1 MQRADVLHQGSL
13 LVFKAQCMIKQDAI
27 LNAKLLVVDDR
38 AENVDLLAAIL
49 YQAGYTNV
57 SSTTVPNDVFCLHEK
72 NRYDLI
78 LLDLNMPGMDGF
90 EVMAKLKLIEEDS
103 YLPVLAITA
112 QPRFKIAA
120 LEAGARDF
128 ITKPYDLVE
137 VRQRIHNILEV
148 RLLYKEVAEYARI
161 HKELALHDA
170 LTGLPNRRLL
180 LDRLVILLLHA
191 KRTQHRIAVMYLD
204 LDGFKAI
211 NDIYGHD
218 CGDKL
223 LIMAS
228 ERLRFA
234 TREEDTVARLGG
246 DEFMVVVGDISDL
259 SDIDRPANIIIREL
273 SQPYLIDGIEVSV
286 TASIGVSFYPDD
298 GIDVDVLIRRA
309 DQALYQAKHAGKNR
323 YRTSH
328 R

>member
-1 MQRADVLHQGSL
+1 
-13 LVFKAQCMIKQDAI
+13 MIKQDAI

-49 YQAGYTNV
+49 YQAGYTSV
-57 SSTTVPNDVFCLHEK
+57 SSTTEPNDVFRLHAE

-90 EVMAKLKLIEEDS
+90 EVMAKLKQIEEDS

-180 LDRLVILLLHA
+180 LDRLVTLLLHA
-191 KRTQHRIAVMYLD
+191 KRTQHRIAVLYLD
-204 LDGFKAI
+204 LDGFKAV
-211 NDIYGHD
+211 NDQHGHD

-234 TREEDTVARLGG
+234 TREEDTIARLGG
-246 DEFMVVVGDISDL
+246 DEFMVVIGDISEL
-259 SDIDRPANIIIREL
+259 SDIDRPATTIIREL
-273 SQPYLIDGIEVSV
+273 SEPYLIDGAKVSV

-298 GIDVDVLIRRA
+298 GVDVDVLIRRA
-309 DQALYQAKHAGKNR
+309 DQALYEAKHAGKNR
-323 YRTSH
+323 YRTS
-328 R
+328 RD

>member
-1 MQRADVLHQGSL
+1 
-13 LVFKAQCMIKQDAI
+13 MIKQDAI

-38 AENVDLLAAIL
+38 EENVDLLVAIL
-49 YQAGYTNV
+49 HQAGYTQV
-57 SSTTVPNDVFCLHEK
+57 SSTSEPHRVLALHEEH
-72 NRYDLI
+72 RYDLI

-90 EVMAKLKLIEEDS
+90 EVMRQLKQLEQDA

-180 LDRLVILLLHA
+180 LDRLITLLLHA
-191 KRTQHRIAVMYLD
+191 KRTQQRIAVMYLD
-204 LDGFKAI
+204 LDGFKKV
-211 NDIYGHD
+211 NDSFGHD

-223 LIMAS
+223 LIMAA
-228 ERLRFA
+228 ERLHYA
-234 TREEDTVARLGG
+234 AREEDTIARLGG
-246 DEFMVVVGDISDL
+246 DEFMVVIGDIAEFADV
-259 SDIDRPANIIIREL
+259 DRPATNIIRAL
-273 SQPYLIDGIEVSV
+273 SEPYRIDGEVISV
-286 TASIGVSFYPDD
+286 TASIGISFYPDD
-298 GIDVDVLIRRA
+298 GVDVDDLIRRA
-309 DQALYQAKHAGKNR
+309 DQALYEAKHAGKNR
-323 YRTSH
+323 YSTS
-328 R
+328 RL

>member
-1 MQRADVLHQGSL
+1 
-13 LVFKAQCMIKQDAI
+13 MIKQDAI

-38 AENVDLLAAIL
+38 EENVDLLVAIL
-49 YQAGYTNV
+49 HQAGYTQV
-57 SSTTVPNDVFCLHEK
+57 SSTTEPHEVFRLHQEH
-72 NRYDLI
+72 RYDLI

-90 EVMAKLKLIEEDS
+90 EVMQQLKQIEQDA

-161 HKELALHDA
+161 HKELALQDP

-180 LDRLVILLLHA
+180 LDRLITLLRHA
-191 KRTQHRIAVMYLD
+191 KRTQQRIAVMYLD
-204 LDGFKAI
+204 LDGFKAV
-211 NDIYGHD
+211 NDSHGHD

-223 LIMAS
+223 LIIAA
-228 ERLRFA
+228 ERLRYA
-234 TREEDTVARLGG
+234 AREEDTIARLGG
-246 DEFMVVVGDISDL
+246 DEFMVVIGDIAEFSDA
-259 SDIDRPANIIIREL
+259 DRPATNIIRAL
-273 SQPYLIDGIEVSV
+273 SEPYRIDGAIINV
-286 TASIGVSFYPDD
+286 TASVGISFYPDD
-298 GIDVDVLIRRA
+298 GIDVDELIRRA
-309 DQALYQAKHAGKNR
+309 DQALYDAKRAGKNR
-323 YRTSH
+323 YCKSRI
-328 R
+328 

>member
-1 MQRADVLHQGSL
+1 
-13 LVFKAQCMIKQDAI
+13 MIKQDAI

-49 YQAGYTNV
+49 YQAGYTSV
-57 SSTTVPNDVFCLHEK
+57 SSTTEPNDVFRLHEE

-90 EVMAKLKLIEEDS
+90 EVMAKLKQIEEDS

-180 LDRLVILLLHA
+180 LDRLVTLLLHA

-204 LDGFKAI
+204 LDGFKAV
-211 NDIYGHD
+211 NDVHGHD

-234 TREEDTVARLGG
+234 TREEDTIARLGG
-246 DEFMVVVGDISDL
+246 DEFMVVIGDISEL
-259 SDIDRPANIIIREL
+259 SDIDRPATTIIREL

-298 GIDVDVLIRRA
+298 GLDVDVLIRRA
-309 DQALYQAKHAGKNR
+309 DQALYEAKHAGKNR
-323 YRTSH
+323 YRTS
-328 R
+328 RD

>member
-1 MQRADVLHQGSL
+1 
-13 LVFKAQCMIKQDAI
+13 MIKQAAI
-27 LNAKLLVVDDR
+27 LNAQLLVVDDR
-38 AENVDLLAAIL
+38 AENVDLLVAIL
-49 YQAGYTNV
+49 HQAGYTRV
-57 SSTTVPNDVFCLHEK
+57 ASTSEPNEVFALHEK
-72 NRYDLI
+72 HRFDLI

-90 EVMAKLKLIEEDS
+90 EVMEQLKQIEVDG

-148 RLLYKEVAEYARI
+148 RLLYKQVAEYARI

-180 LDRLVILLLHA
+180 LDRLITLLLHA
-191 KRTQHRIAVMYLD
+191 KRSQQRIAVMYLD
-204 LDGFKAI
+204 LDGFKAV

-223 LIMAS
+223 LIMAA
-228 ERLRFA
+228 ERLRYA
-234 TREEDTVARLGG
+234 AREEDTIARLGG
-246 DEFMVVVGDISDL
+246 DEFMIVIGDITDL
-259 SDIDRPANIIIREL
+259 RDIDRPATNIIREL
-273 SQPYLIDGIEVSV
+273 SAPYLIDAARIEV
-286 TASIGVSFYPDD
+286 TASIGISFYPDD
-298 GIDVDVLIRRA
+298 SLDVDGLIRRA
-309 DQALYQAKHAGKNR
+309 DQALYEAKNAGKNR

-328 R
+328 DLP

>member
-1 MQRADVLHQGSL
+1 
-13 LVFKAQCMIKQDAI
+13 MIKQDAI
-27 LNAKLLVVDDR
+27 LNARLLVVDDR
-38 AENVDLLAAIL
+38 AENVDLLVAIL
-49 YQAGYTNV
+49 HQAGYAKVSWTTN
-57 SSTTVPNDVFCLHEK
+57 PGEVFALHSEH
-72 NRYDLI
+72 RYDLI

-90 EVMAKLKLIEEDS
+90 EVMAKLKEIEQDA

-148 RLLYKEVAEYARI
+148 RLLYKEVAEYARV

-180 LDRLVILLLHA
+180 LDRLITLLLHA
-191 KRTQHRIAVMYLD
+191 KRSQQRIAVMYLD
-204 LDGFKAI
+204 LDGFKAV
-211 NDIYGHD
+211 NDQHGHD

-223 LIMAS
+223 LIMAA

-234 TREEDTVARLGG
+234 SREEDTIARLGG
-246 DEFMVVVGDISDL
+246 DEFMVIIGDITELD
-259 SDIDRPANIIIREL
+259 DIRRPATNIIREL
-273 SQPYLIDGIEVSV
+273 SEPYLIDGERISV
-286 TASIGVSFYPDD
+286 TASGGISFYPDD
-298 GIDVDVLIRRA
+298 GTDVDVLIRRA
-309 DQALYQAKHAGKNR
+309 DQALYEAKRLGKNR
-323 YRTSH
+323 YCSAQLT
-328 R
+328 

>member
-1 MQRADVLHQGSL
+1 
-13 LVFKAQCMIKQDAI
+13 MIKQDAI

-49 YQAGYTNV
+49 YQAGYTSV
-57 SSTTVPNDVFCLHEK
+57 TSTTEPNDVFRLHEE

-90 EVMAKLKLIEEDS
+90 EVMEKLKQIEEDS

-180 LDRLVILLLHA
+180 LDRLVTLLLHA

-204 LDGFKAI
+204 LDGFKAV
-211 NDIYGHD
+211 NDAHGHD

-234 TREEDTVARLGG
+234 TREEDTIARLGG
-246 DEFMVVVGDISDL
+246 DEFMVVIGDISEL
-259 SDIDRPANIIIREL
+259 SDIDRPATTIIREL
-273 SQPYLIDGIEVSV
+273 SQPYLIDGVEVTV

-298 GIDVDVLIRRA
+298 GVDVDVLIRRA
-309 DQALYQAKHAGKNR
+309 DQALYEAKHAGKNR
-323 YRTSH
+323 YRTS
-328 R
+328 RG

>member
-1 MQRADVLHQGSL
+1 
-13 LVFKAQCMIKQDAI
+13 MIKQDAI
-27 LNAKLLVVDDR
+27 LNAQLLVVDDR
-38 AENVDLLAAIL
+38 AENVDLLVAIL
-49 YQAGYTNV
+49 HQAGYTRV
-57 SSTTVPNDVFCLHEK
+57 SSTTEPSTVFELHAQH
-72 NRYDLI
+72 RYDLI
-78 LLDLNMPGMDGF
+78 LLDLNMPCMDGF
-90 EVMAKLKLIEEDS
+90 EVMARLKEIEQDA

-180 LDRLVILLLHA
+180 LDRLVTLLLHA
-191 KRTQHRIAVMYLD
+191 KRTHQRIAVMYLD
-204 LDGFKAI
+204 LDGFKAV
-211 NDIYGHD
+211 NDSHGHD

-223 LIMAS
+223 LIMAA

-234 TREEDTVARLGG
+234 AREEDTIARLGG
-246 DEFMVVVGDISDL
+246 DEFMVVIGDIANQT
-259 SDIDRPANIIIREL
+259 DIHRPASNIIREL
-273 SQPYLIDGIEVSV
+273 SEPYLIDGVRIDGV
-286 TASIGVSFYPDD
+286 TASVGISFYPDD
-298 GIDVDVLIRRA
+298 GIDVDGLIRRA
-309 DQALYQAKHAGKNR
+309 DQALYRAKHAGKNR
-323 YRTSH
+323 YCTSANAVEPSH
-328 R
+328 

>member
-1 MQRADVLHQGSL
+1 
-13 LVFKAQCMIKQDAI
+13 MIKQDAI
-27 LNAKLLVVDDR
+27 LNAKMLVVDDR
-38 AENVDLLAAIL
+38 VENVDLLVAIL
-49 YQAGYTNV
+49 HQAGYTNV
-57 SSTTVPNDVFCLHEK
+57 SATTEPSEVLALHEK
-72 NRYDLI
+72 ERFDLI

-90 EVMAKLKLIEEDS
+90 EVMEKLKQVEEDA

-148 RLLYKEVAEYARI
+148 RLLYKEVAEYARV

-180 LDRLVILLLHA
+180 LDRLITLLLHA
-191 KRTQHRIAVMYLD
+191 KRTQQRIAVMYLD
-204 LDGFKAI
+204 LDGFKAV
-211 NDIYGHD
+211 NDVHGHD

-223 LIMAS
+223 LIMAA
-228 ERLRFA
+228 ERLRYA
-234 TREEDTVARLGG
+234 AREEDTIARLGG
-246 DEFMVVVGDISDL
+246 DEFMVVVGNIFEFSDV
-259 SDIDRPANIIIREL
+259 DRPATNIIREL
-273 SQPYLIDGIEVSV
+273 SEPYLIDGARINV
-286 TASIGVSFYPDD
+286 TASVGISFYPDD

-309 DQALYQAKHAGKNR
+309 DQALYEAKHAGKNR
-323 YRTSH
+323 YCTSVA
-328 R
+328 

>member
-1 MQRADVLHQGSL
+1 
-13 LVFKAQCMIKQDAI
+13 MIKQDAI
-27 LNAKLLVVDDR
+27 LNAHILVVDDR
-38 AENVDLLAAIL
+38 VENVELLVAIL
-49 YQAGYTNV
+49 HQAGYNRV
-57 SSTTVPNDVFCLHEK
+57 LSTTSPDQVFALHNEH
-72 NRYDLI
+72 RFDLI
-78 LLDLNMPGMDGF
+78 LLDLNMPGLDGF
-90 EVMAKLKLIEEDS
+90 QVMAKLKEIEEDS

-137 VRQRIHNILEV
+137 VRQRIHNLLEV

-170 LTGLPNRRLL
+170 LTGLPNRRLV
-180 LDRLVILLLHA
+180 LDRLITLLLHA

-211 NDIYGHD
+211 NDLYGHD

-234 TREEDTVARLGG
+234 TREEDTIARLGG
-246 DEFMVVVGDISDL
+246 DEFMVVIGEIAELKDIH
-259 SDIDRPANIIIREL
+259 RPATNIIREL
-273 SQPYLIDGIEVSV
+273 SQPYIIDSITVRV
-286 TASIGVSFYPDD
+286 TASLGISFYPDD
-298 GIDVDVLIRRA
+298 GADVDILIRSA
-309 DQALYQAKHAGKNR
+309 DQALYEAKRAGKNR
-323 YRTSH
+323 YCTTQD
-328 R
+328 

>member
-1 MQRADVLHQGSL
+1 
-13 LVFKAQCMIKQDAI
+13 MIKQDAI

-38 AENVDLLAAIL
+38 EENVDLLVAIL
-49 YQAGYTNV
+49 HQAGYLDV
-57 SSTTVPNDVFCLHEK
+57 ASTTEPHEVFALHQE

-90 EVMAKLKLIEEDS
+90 EVMRKLKEIEQDA

-180 LDRLVILLLHA
+180 LDRLITLLLHA
-191 KRTQHRIAVMYLD
+191 KRTQQRIAVMYLD
-204 LDGFKAI
+204 LDGFKAV
-211 NDIYGHD
+211 NDSFGHD

-223 LIMAS
+223 LIMAA
-228 ERLRFA
+228 ERLRYA
-234 TREEDTVARLGG
+234 AREEDTIARLGG
-246 DEFMVVVGDISDL
+246 DEFMVVIGEIAEFEDV
-259 SDIDRPANIIIREL
+259 DRPANNIIRAL
-273 SQPYLIDGIEVSV
+273 SEPYRIDGAIINV

-298 GIDVDVLIRRA
+298 GIDVDDLIRRA
-309 DQALYQAKHAGKNR
+309 DQALYEAKHAGKNQ
-323 YRTSH
+323 YCKSQQQDMAPPV
-328 R
+328 

>member
-1 MQRADVLHQGSL
+1 
-13 LVFKAQCMIKQDAI
+13 MIKQDAI
-27 LNAKLLVVDDR
+27 FNAKLLVVDDR
-38 AENVDLLAAIL
+38 EENVDLLVAIL
-49 YQAGYTNV
+49 HQAGYRQV
-57 SSTTVPNDVFCLHEK
+57 SSTTEPHQVFTLHQE

-90 EVMAKLKLIEEDS
+90 EVMQQLKRIEQDA

-180 LDRLVILLLHA
+180 LDRLITLLLHA
-191 KRTQHRIAVMYLD
+191 KRTQQRIAVMYLD
-204 LDGFKAI
+204 LDGFKAV
-211 NDIYGHD
+211 NDSHGHD
-218 CGDKL
+218 VGDKL
-223 LIMAS
+223 LIMSA
-228 ERLRFA
+228 ERLRYA
-234 TREEDTVARLGG
+234 AREEDTIARLGG
-246 DEFMVVVGDISDL
+246 DEFMVVIGDIAEFSDV
-259 SDIDRPANIIIREL
+259 DRPASNIIRAL
-273 SQPYLIDGIEVSV
+273 SEPYRIDGDIIHV

-298 GIDVDVLIRRA
+298 GIDVDELIRRA
-309 DQALYQAKHAGKNR
+309 DQLLYEAKHAGKNR
-323 YRTSH
+323 YCKSQVQDSGQSLRS
-328 R
+328 